1 MIKRLSRSII
11 IFLVLAL
18 FTLTLGGCGG
28 SDSKQQDAGK
38 QDAGGAQEQQL
49 TPVKLTMTTW
59 SGYGPLFLARDKG
72 FFKKYGLD
80 VQLIVIQGLGERKQ
94 ALAGNQVDGIATTL
108 DIVTQIVDAGIPLKQ
123 IWALDDSYGGDG
135 ILAKPEIK
143 TIKDLKG
150 KNVAYDFGTASH
162 ILLLA
167 ILAKND
173 MTEKDINHIQ
183 MSASDAGSTFVA
195 GKVDAA
201 VTWEPW
207 LSKAVKENKG
217 HLLATSKETPG
228 LIMDTVALRTDWA
241 EKHPEALQG
250 MVNAL
255 AEAMQYWE
263 NNKAEANA
271 IMAKG
276 LGIKEEEF
284 ESNLE
289 TLRLFN
295 LDQNKEMF
303 GTPENP
309 GTLYTTLQ
317 QAVDFGFNNKVIKSK
332 PDAKAMLDPT
342 FVNKAKI

>member
-1 MIKRLSRSII
+1 MVKRCKNLIALV
-11 IFLVLAL
+11 LVLAL
-18 FTLTLGGCGG
+18 AGLILAGCGG
-28 SDSKQQDAGK
+28 GNKQQVTGQQAG
-38 QDAGGAQEQQL
+38 DSSQEQKL
-49 TPVKLTMTTW
+49 TPVKITMTTW

-72 FFKKYGLD
+72 FFKKHGLD

-108 DIVTQIVDAGIPLKQ
+108 DIETQIVAAGIPLKQ

-162 ILLLA
+162 ILLLS
-167 ILAKND
+167 ILAKNG
-173 MTEKDINHIQ
+173 MTEQDINHVQ

-217 HLLATSKETPG
+217 NLLATSKETPG
-228 LIMDTVALRTDWA
+228 LIMDTVALRSDWA
-241 EKHPEALQG
+241 DKHPEALQA
-250 MVNAL
+250 MVDAL

-263 NNKAEANA
+263 SNKADANA

-276 LGIKEEEF
+276 LGIKVEEF
-284 ESNLE
+284 TSNLE

-295 LDQNKEMF
+295 LAQNKEMF
-303 GTPENP
+303 GTADKP
-309 GTLYTTLQ
+309 GTLYTSLQ
-317 QAVDFGFNNKVIKSK
+317 QAIDFGFNNKVIKSK
-332 PDAKAMLDPT
+332 PDAKAMIDPT
-342 FVNKAKI
+342 FVNKAQL

>member
-1 MIKRLSRSII
+1 MKIKFSKII
-11 IFLVLAL
+11 TFFLTGILAAL
-18 FTLTLGGCGG
+18 LLAGCGG
-28 SDSKQQDAGK
+28 GGSKQQTAAK
-38 QDAGGAQEQQL
+38 QAAGGGQEQQL

-72 FFKKYGLD
+72 FFKKHGLD

-94 ALAGNQVDGIATTL
+94 ALAGKQVDGIATTL

-167 ILAKND
+167 ILAKNG

-207 LSKAVKENKG
+207 LSKAIKENKG
-217 HLLATSKETPG
+217 NLLATSKETPG
-228 LIMDTVALRTDWA
+228 LIMDTVALRSDWA
-241 EKHPEALQG
+241 EQHPEALQA
-250 MVNAL
+250 MVDAL

-276 LGIKEEEF
+276 LGIKQEEF

-295 LDQNKEMF
+295 LAQNKEMF
-303 GTPENP
+303 GTLDKP
-309 GTLYTTLQ
+309 GTLYTSLQ
-317 QAVDFGFNNKVIKSK
+317 QAVDFGYNNKVIKSK
-332 PDAKAMLDPT
+332 PDVKSMLDPT
-342 FVNKAKI
+342 YVNNAKI

>member
-1 MIKRLSRSII
+1 MKRKFSKIVI
-11 IFLVLAL
+11 MLVTAVFAALLLA
-18 FTLTLGGCGG
+18 GCGG
-28 SDSKQQDAGK
+28 GKQQPADNKASSSEK
-38 QDAGGAQEQQL
+38 EQQL
-49 TPVKLTMTTW
+49 IPVRLTMTTW

-72 FFKKYGLD
+72 FFKKHGLD

-94 ALAGNQVDGIATTL
+94 ALAGKQVDGIATTL

-167 ILAKND
+167 ILAKNG

-207 LSKAVKENKG
+207 LSKAIKENKG
-217 HLLATSKETPG
+217 NLLATSKETPG
-228 LIMDTVALRTDWA
+228 LIMDTVALRSDWA
-241 EKHPEALQG
+241 EQHPKALQA
-250 MVNAL
+250 MVDAL

-263 NNKAEANA
+263 NNKTEANA

-276 LGIKEEEF
+276 LGIKQEEF

-295 LDQNKEMF
+295 LAQNKEMF
-303 GTPENP
+303 GTLDKP
-309 GTLYTTLQ
+309 GPLYTSLQ
-317 QAVDFGFNNKVIKSK
+317 QAVDFGYNNKVIKSK
-332 PDAKAMLDPT
+332 PDVKSMLDPT
-342 FVNKAKI
+342 YVNNAKI

>member
-1 MIKRLSRSII
+1 MKRKPSRIVI
-11 IFLVLAL
+11 LLLAL
-18 FTLTLGGCGG
+18 ALAGLTLAGCGG
-28 SDSKQQDAGK
+28 GSKQQAADQQAGSNG
-38 QDAGGAQEQQL
+38 QGQQL

-72 FFKKYGLD
+72 FFQKHGLD

-108 DIVTQIVDAGIPLKQ
+108 DIESQIVAAGIPLKQ

-162 ILLLA
+162 ILLLS
-167 ILAKND
+167 ILAKNG
-173 MTEKDINHIQ
+173 MTENDIHHVQ

-217 HLLATSKETPG
+217 NLLATSKETPG
-228 LIMDTVALRTDWA
+228 LIMDTVALRSDWA
-241 EKHPEALQG
+241 DKHPQALQA
-250 MVNAL
+250 MVDAL

-276 LGIKEEEF
+276 LGIKQEEF

-289 TLRLFN
+289 TMRLFN
-295 LDQNKEMF
+295 LAQNKEMF
-303 GTPENP
+303 GTADKP
-309 GTLYTTLQ
+309 GTLYTSLQ
-317 QAVDFGFNNKVIKSK
+317 QAIDFGFNNKVIKSK
-332 PDAKAMLDPT
+332 PDARAMIDPT
-342 FVNKAKI
+342 FVNKAKL

>member
-1 MIKRLSRSII
+1 MTKRLRNLITLV
-11 IFLVLAL
+11 LVLAL
-18 FTLTLGGCGG
+18 TGLVLAGCGG
-28 SDSKQQDAGK
+28 GNKQPAADK
-38 QDAGGAQEQQL
+38 QASNSSQEQQKL
-49 TPVKLTMTTW
+49 TPVKITMTTW

-72 FFKKYGLD
+72 FFKKHGLD

-108 DIVTQIVDAGIPLKQ
+108 DIETQIVAAGIPLKQ

-162 ILLLA
+162 ILLLS
-167 ILAKND
+167 ILARNG
-173 MTEKDINHIQ
+173 MTEQDINHVQ

-217 HLLATSKETPG
+217 NLLATSKETPG
-228 LIMDTVALRTDWA
+228 LIMDTVALRSDWA
-241 EKHPEALQG
+241 DKHPEALQA
-250 MVNAL
+250 MVDAL

-263 NNKAEANA
+263 SNKTEANA

-284 ESNLE
+284 TSNLQ

-295 LDQNKEMF
+295 LAQNKEMF
-303 GTPENP
+303 GTVDKP
-309 GTLYTTLQ
+309 GTLYTSLQ

-332 PDAKAMLDPT
+332 PDAKAMIDPT

>member
-1 MIKRLSRSII
+1 MAKRCKKFIALV
-11 IFLVLAL
+11 LVLAL
-18 FTLTLGGCGG
+18 AGLILAGCGG
-28 SDSKQQDAGK
+28 GNKQQAADKKTGNSN
-38 QDAGGAQEQQL
+38 QEQKL
-49 TPVKLTMTTW
+49 TPVKITMTTW

-72 FFKKYGLD
+72 FFKKHGLD

-108 DIVTQIVDAGIPLKQ
+108 DIETQIVAAGIPLKQ

-162 ILLLA
+162 ILLLS
-167 ILAKND
+167 ILAKNG
-173 MTEKDINHIQ
+173 MTEQDINHVQ

-217 HLLATSKETPG
+217 NLLATSKETPG
-228 LIMDTVALRTDWA
+228 LIMDTVALRSDWA
-241 EKHPEALQG
+241 DKHPEALQA

-263 NNKAEANA
+263 SNKADANA

-276 LGIKEEEF
+276 LGIKVEEF
-284 ESNLE
+284 TSNLE

-295 LDQNKEMF
+295 LAQNKEMF
-303 GTPENP
+303 GTADKP
-309 GTLYTTLQ
+309 GTLYTSLQ
-317 QAVDFGFNNKVIKSK
+317 QAIDFGFNNKVIKSK
-332 PDAKAMLDPT
+332 PEAKAMIDPT

>member
-1 MIKRLSRSII
+1 MAKRCKNFIVLV
-11 IFLVLAL
+11 LVLAL
-18 FTLTLGGCGG
+18 AGLILAGCGG
-28 SDSKQQDAGK
+28 GNKQQAADK
-38 QDAGGAQEQQL
+38 QTGNSSQEQKL
-49 TPVKLTMTTW
+49 TPVKITMTTW

-72 FFKKYGLD
+72 FFKKHGLD

-108 DIVTQIVDAGIPLKQ
+108 DIETQIVAAGIPLKQ

-162 ILLLA
+162 ILLLS
-167 ILAKND
+167 ILAKNG
-173 MTEKDINHIQ
+173 MTEQDINHVQ

-217 HLLATSKETPG
+217 NLLATSKETPG
-228 LIMDTVALRTDWA
+228 LIMDTVALRSDWA
-241 EKHPEALQG
+241 DKHPEALQA
-250 MVNAL
+250 MVDAL

-263 NNKAEANA
+263 SNKADANA
-271 IMAKG
+271 VMAKG
-276 LGIKEEEF
+276 LGIKVEEF
-284 ESNLE
+284 TSNLE

-295 LDQNKEMF
+295 LAQNKEMF
-303 GTPENP
+303 GTADKP
-309 GTLYTTLQ
+309 GTLYTSLQ
-317 QAVDFGFNNKVIKSK
+317 QAIDFGFNNKVIKSK
-332 PDAKAMLDPT
+332 PEAKAMIDPT